1 MREGWFQRLPRGV
14 GLVMAMGVAWLLL
27 CPVAYYFF
35 GRIGITAN
43 SLAALVCLGGT
54 LAAIGT
60 TYRFR
65 GPEQVVHAVLLGML
79 LRMALPLVA
88 CLIVYQQKGPMA
100 EAGTAYFCLVF
111 YMLSLGVETWTTVG
125 PAAAVESAA
134 VESTAVKS
142 TPRDT

>member
-125 PAAAVESAA
+125 PAAAVES
-134 VESTAVKS
+134 TAVKS